1 MALVAFTTPKMEKSY
16 QKLLEP
22 KHHVIANALTLGFY
36 IFMAFYLRPFTFSA
50 DPLVAQLQAAFT
62 AIPVAATFWFAIYMF
77 LIVLTDQ
84 RKQRQ
89 GGGQ

>member
-1 MALVAFTTPKMEKSY
+1 MEKSY

-22 KHHVIANALTLGFY
+22 KHHVIANASTVAFY
-36 IFMAFYLRPFTFSA
+36 LFMAFTLRPYTFSV
-50 DPLVAQLQAAFT
+50 DPFFAQLQAAFT
-62 AIPVAATFWFAIYMF
+62 AIPVATTYWFAIYMF

-84 RKQRQ
+84 RKQRK